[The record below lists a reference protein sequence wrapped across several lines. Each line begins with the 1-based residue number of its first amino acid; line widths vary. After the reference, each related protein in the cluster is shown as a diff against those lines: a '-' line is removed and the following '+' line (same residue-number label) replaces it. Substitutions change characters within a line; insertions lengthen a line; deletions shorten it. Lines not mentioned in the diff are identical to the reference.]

1 MEEPILKERSNN
13 HFTILCQQNGGC
25 MGCCGHD
32 FPEKEKINDAIHQN
46 TLEFQQS
53 NPKTTQEYIQF
64 RDRANVFDL
73 RFGVC
78 RNLIK
83 LDNTPNSDSTSNST
97 SNPTSSLTPN
107 PQLGCPLHPARHNNT
122 DLREGHCD
130 IHYLCDTAKSF
141 ATWNREKQEKFLTF
155 IHSKKLDNITYSIE
169 MDNGKLLTEFK
180 TEKRVEPNT
189 ISDQK

>member
-1 MEEPILKERSNN
+1 MEKRTNN
-13 HFTILCQQNGGC
+13 HFTLLCQQNGGC

-32 FPEKEKINDAIHQN
+32 FPEKEKINEAIDLN
-46 TLEFQQS
+46 TAEFIEA
-53 NPKTTQEYIQF
+53 NPNTTANYILF
-64 RDRANVFDL
+64 RDRASIFDL

-83 LDNTPNSDSTSNST
+83 LDNSQSNST
-97 SNPTSSLTPN
+97 SNPSSTPTPT
-107 PQLGCPLHPARHNNT
+107 PQLGCPLHPARHNNI

-141 ATWNREKQEKFLTF
+141 ATWNREKQEEFLQF

-169 MDNGKLLTEFK
+169 MDNGKLITEFK
-180 TEKRVEPNT
+180 SKRTP
-189 ISDQK
+189 